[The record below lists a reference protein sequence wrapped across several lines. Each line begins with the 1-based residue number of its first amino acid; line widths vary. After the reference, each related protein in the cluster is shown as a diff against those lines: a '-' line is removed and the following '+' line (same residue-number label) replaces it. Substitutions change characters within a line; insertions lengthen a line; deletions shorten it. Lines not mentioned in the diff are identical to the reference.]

1 MSNKKIKVGSV
12 QINNGFSDNFYMPYS
27 IGLLQAY
34 VLHNSKDPSR
44 YEFQTTIYKRLLLDQ
59 CVSKLYD
66 QDIVLFSTYV
76 WNLNISLAIA
86 KKLKSLKENVL
97 IIFGG
102 PSVPDKAEKFLK
114 DNRFIDVVSHQE
126 GERTINAILEN
137 YPSLDWRKI
146 PGLSYLSGEEM
157 INNPNLPRLRNFEGC
172 PSPYTSGVFNKLMEE
187 NPDEKW
193 IVSWETNRGCP
204 FSCTYCDWGSAI
216 NSRVARFEIE
226 RLYKELDWFAKNK
239 VEFIYVC
246 DANFGM
252 LPRDYDIVEYAG
264 KLKQTIGYP
273 HILSVQSTKNA
284 RERSYKVQKALFKYG
299 LTKGINIALQSTDAH
314 TLKAI
319 KRDNISITDYQILQ
333 KRFAADGIPTY
344 SDFIIGLPG
353 DNYEKFANGVSDL
366 IISGQHNRIQYA
378 NLSILPNAEM
388 AQQEYIKKYE
398 LETVKA
404 PIVNQHGSLDETP
417 ADNIFETQE
426 FVIST
431 KDMPKDDWIKTRT
444 FASTSEFLY
453 FNKILQ
459 VPSMLIYALHPNCSY
474 KTIFE
479 KFMNVNNEEDFPA
492 ITAVNKIL
500 KDNAVGIT
508 NGKAEFIYSDKWLQI
523 YWPPGEFAIIQL
535 FIKDKI
541 KEFYKESI
549 VLLQQIM
556 EDKKYDLLIEEA
568 VWFNYKL
575 LRKPMVKGNIK
586 FSMHYNIL
594 DFYINAF
601 KGKKIEIKSGQYFV
615 EIDRSKDQLMD
626 WKDWAKKVLWFGYRK
641 GNYLSPARELKKE
654 IAGQN

>member
-1 MSNKKIKVGSV
+1 MENRKIKVGSV
-12 QINNGFSDNFYMPYS
+12 QINNGFGDNFYLPYS

-44 YEFQTTIYKRLLLDQ
+44 YDFQSTIYKRLLLNE

-66 QDIVLFSTYV
+66 RDIVLFSTYV
-76 WNLNISLAIA
+76 WNLNISLAVA
-86 KKLKSLKENVL
+86 KELKRLKENIL

-114 DNRFIDVVSHQE
+114 ENSFIDVVSHQE
-126 GERTINAILEN
+126 GERTINAILEKF
-137 YPSLDWRKI
+137 PSLDWSNI
-146 PGLSYLSGEEM
+146 PGVSFLKSGKM
-157 INNPNLPRLRNFEGC
+157 INNPGLPRLRNFEGC
-172 PSPYTSGVFNKLMEE
+172 PSPYTSGVFEKLMKE
-187 NPDEKW
+187 NPNEKW

-216 NSRVARFEIE
+216 NSKVARFEID
-226 RLYKELDWFAKNK
+226 RLYLELQWFAKNK

-252 LPRDYDIVEYAG
+252 LPRDYDIVQYAG
-264 KLKQTIGYP
+264 KLKKEVGYP

-284 RERSYKVQKALFKYG
+284 RERSYKVQKALFDHG

-319 KRDNISITDYQILQ
+319 KRDNISITDYKILQ

-353 DNYEKFANGVSDL
+353 DTYEKFANGVSDL

-388 AQQEYIKKYE
+388 AQKDYIKKYQ

-417 ADNIFETQE
+417 ADKIFETQE

-431 KDMPKDDWIKTRT
+431 KDMPKDDWIKTRI

-459 VPSMLIYALHPNCSY
+459 LPSMLVYALHSNCSY

-479 KFMNVNNEEDFPA
+479 KFMEIDDAKEFPVITQVNQ
-492 ITAVNKIL
+492 IL
-500 KDNAVGIT
+500 KDNAIGIT
-508 NGKAEFIYSDKWLQI
+508 KGNAEFIYSDKWLQI

-535 FIKDKI
+535 FTQNKI
-541 KEFYKESI
+541 KQFYKESI
-549 VLLQQIM
+549 LVLQQLM
-556 EDKKYDLLIEEA
+556 NDKKYNHLIEET

-575 LRKPMVKGNIK
+575 LRKPMVKGNVK

-594 DFYINAF
+594 DFYQNAF
-601 KGKKIEIKSGQYFV
+601 KGKNIKIKSGQYFV
-615 EIDRSKDQLMD
+615 EIDRSKDQLLD
-626 WKDWAKKVLWFGYRK
+626 WKDWAKKVLWYGYRK
-641 GNYLSPARELKKE
+641 GNYISPAKELKKE
-654 IAGQN
+654 IINEG